1 MVNKVMTTDENKPL
15 LLNETKNQ
23 TLNNNLNKPSICSII
38 TIVLTV
44 LIGDASRGILFPTL
58 WLLIES
64 LGGQKLHQ
72 GIAVAS
78 FSAGR
83 IISSPI
89 LGHYSEIYGYKYIL
103 ILSNL
108 IIIVGCLVYMSASNI
123 WMIFLAQWII
133 GFGAGTLGVTRAYV
147 VEYAHKQNRTVYIA
161 YLTAVQYGGFT
172 LTPALGACLSSLA
185 FSQSNSNKDD
195 HSSTQRHSLISSI
208 LNPYSIPV
216 LFLILLSIVGIIF
229 CIVGFEETTNEYR
242 NLINVN
248 I

>member
-1 MVNKVMTTDENKPL
+1 MVTTVDENKPL
-15 LLNETKNQ
+15 LLNEIKNDE
-23 TLNNNLNKPSICSII
+23 NFIKPSICSII

-64 LGGQKLHQ
+64 FGGHNIHQ

-108 IIIVGCLVYMSASNI
+108 VIIVGCLVYMSARYI

-147 VEYAHKQNRTVYIA
+147 VEYAQKQNRTVYIA

-172 LTPALGACLSSLA
+172 ITPAFGACLSALA
-185 FSQSNSNKDD
+185 FKSSDKY
-195 HSSTQRHSLISSI
+195 HSTSTSI
-208 LNPYSIPV
+208 LNQYSIPAF
-216 LFLILLSIVGIIF
+216 FLILLSVIGITF
-229 CIVGFEETTNEYR
+229 CIVGFEEKTCEYR

-248 I
+248 MIFTM